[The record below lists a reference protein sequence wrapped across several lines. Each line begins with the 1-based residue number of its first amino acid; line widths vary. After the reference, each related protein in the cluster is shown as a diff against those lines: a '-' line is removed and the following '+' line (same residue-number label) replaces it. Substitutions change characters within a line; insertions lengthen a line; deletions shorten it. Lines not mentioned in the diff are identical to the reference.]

1 MKIIRKGTTPNGTD
15 IRIEDWSE
23 TYPGTFKKNAT
34 IGFYPMAIHDIYDEE
49 NPHFPA
55 YPKRGETFRSEFD
68 FNTEEEAKEAFDSL
82 QSGEKSF
89 MDFLDNYSNFVISK
103 ANFIKA
109 ITT

>member
-1 MKIIRKGTTPNGTD
+1 MQIIRKETTPNGTD
-15 IRIEDWSE
+15 IQIEDWSE
-23 TYPGTFKKNAT
+23 DYPGTFKKNAT
-34 IGFYPMAIHDIYDEE
+34 IGFYPMALNSIYHDEG
-49 NPHFPA
+49 FPE

-109 ITT
+109 ITA

>member
-1 MKIIRKGTTPNGTD
+1 MKIIRKGTTPNGTH
-15 IRIEDWSE
+15 IQIEDWSE
-23 TYPGTFKKNAT
+23 NYTFHNKNAT

-109 ITT
+109 ITA